1 MNYENEIDKIIDSI
15 KNTNNTI
22 KPLTMVIQ
30 ERVSIIEKSFQ
41 KYMHYENNIKN
52 KPNVLDELDEYQY
65 VHYNE
70 LQVGD
75 HIRELIVD
83 PFFFNIRL
91 SNKNKVYSIKN
102 GVICLRNEFKRRNK
116 KKNSFFKKISK
127 DEMVKMKL
135 MDLIHES

>member
-1 MNYENEIDKIIDSI
+1 MNYENEIDKILESI

-22 KPLTMVIQ
+22 KPLNMVIQ
-30 ERVSIIEKSFQ
+30 ERISIIENAFQ

-52 KPNVLDELDEYQY
+52 KPNVLEELDEYQY
-65 VHYNE
+65 VPYNE

-75 HIRELIVD
+75 HIRELLVS

-91 SNKNKVYSIKN
+91 SNKNKVYSIKK
-102 GVICLRNEFKRRNK
+102 GVICLRNDCKRKHK
-116 KKNSFFKKISK
+116 KQNAFFKKISK